1 MSQLRLSNPTWG
13 VRYVNVLSFSA
24 PMVGQISAAQTRTMV
39 QHFPIKALQ
48 PELQV
53 EVIFRSEDAYQDF
66 QRYVRNTQVDA
77 QSHDSSPGV
86 SLYWAE
92 RSIYNWTGVIKDFQA
107 GGRRANY
114 TPRAKFTVDLVD
126 SMMSSKTFIAS
137 ISNMAE
143 EIWGVSTPGG
153 VLGST
158 ISSAISDSL
167 LTLPNIPGL
176 DNVFGG
182 SSLASSLLGQL

>member
-1 MSQLRLSNPTWG
+1 
-13 VRYVNVLSFSA
+13 
-24 PMVGQISAAQTRTMV
+24 
-39 QHFPIKALQ
+39 
-48 PELQV
+48 
-53 EVIFRSEDAYQDF
+53 
-66 QRYVRNTQVDA
+66 
-77 QSHDSSPGV
+77 
-86 SLYWAE
+86 
-92 RSIYNWTGVIKDFQA
+92 
-107 GGRRANY
+107 
-114 TPRAKFTVDLVD
+114 
-126 SMMSSKTFIAS
+126 MSSKTFIAS

>member
-1 MSQLRLSNPTWG
+1 MSQLRLSNPNYG
-13 VRYVNVLSFSA
+13 VRYLNVLAFSA
-24 PMVGQISAAQTRTMV
+24 PMVGQIAAAQTRTMV

-48 PELQV
+48 PELEL
-53 EVIFRSEDAYQDF
+53 EVVFRNEEAYQDF
-66 QRYVRNTQVDA
+66 QRYVRNIQVDA

-86 SLYWAE
+86 SLYWPQ
-92 RSIYNWTGVIKDFQA
+92 RSIYNWTGVIKTFQA

-114 TPRAKFTVDLVD
+114 APRAKFTVDLVD

-137 ISNMAE
+137 IASQFE

-158 ISSAISDSL
+158 VSTIADGL
-167 LTLPNIPGL
+167 LSLPNL
-176 DNVFGG
+176 SAFDSVFSG
-182 SSLASSLLGQL
+182 SGIASAVLGQL